1 MALKRGK
8 YTEQVSTAST
18 YARTGNVKVIPE
30 NTFATIVKETEKGR
44 GDLLKLQAT
53 KHEANWVA
61 DFTQSTQ
68 KFFFDLGN
76 KYTDNW
82 KQYEKEANAYIKAK
96 VAKTPLVYRAT
107 ANNKLEGYK
116 SEGIQ
121 KNYTRWKTKE
131 DNKKIVNHNNSSSEM
146 ITMNDMHYEFIAEHD
161 KGASVEE
168 KSMRLINKFI
178 KIDQDRIN
186 THWGSGQEQL
196 VESDVG
202 VSMVQFNKN
211 YESFLTENTANFLYH
226 LAVAQIDS
234 TNSYQAAFDIV
245 DAI

>member
-30 NTFATIVKETEKGR
+30 NAFATIVKNTEQGR
-44 GDLLKLQAT
+44 TDLLKLQAT

-76 KYTDNW
+76 KYTDNPN
-82 KQYEKEANAYIKAK
+82 QFEKEANAYIKTK
-96 VAKTPLVYRAT
+96 VSKTPLVYRAN
-107 ANNKLEGYK
+107 ANKSLEAYK
-116 SEGIQ
+116 SEGVQ
-121 KNYTRWKTKE
+121 KNYSAWKTKE
-131 DNKKIVNHNNSSSEM
+131 DNKKITNHNNSTTEM
-146 ITMNDMHYEFIAEHD
+146 ITMNDMHYEYISDGE
-161 KGASVEE
+161 GSVEE

-202 VSMVQFNKN
+202 VSMTTFNTK
-211 YESFLTENTANFLYH
+211 YESFLTENTSNFLYH
-226 LAVAQIDS
+226 LAVAQIGN
-234 TNSYQAAFDIV
+234 TNSYQAAFNVV
-245 DAI
+245 DAIKK